1 MQSKGFTLIE
11 LMIVV
16 VVVAILSAIA
26 LPMYN
31 EYTRR
36 ATAANVLQEMQKL
49 ADQLERH
56 KSKNFSYKN
65 FNANFLYQNNAS
77 VTSTSFSN
85 ANQAL
90 TVPLNATGSAIT
102 YTLHIRDGNN
112 PALRLTDA
120 AATGKRWVILA
131 EANSKL
137 NNGETCTTCNSLQQ
151 QNSSF
156 LMSSSGVQCKTKL
169 ALKAVDTLKTTTLAL
184 AQPCGEKGEN
194 W

>member
-36 ATAANVLQEMQKL
+36 ATAANALQEMQKI

-65 FNANFLYQNNAS
+65 FNANFLYQNNER

-85 ANQAL
+85 ANQTL

-131 EANSKL
+131 VANSKL
-137 NNGETCTTCNSLQQ
+137 NNGGTCTTCNSLQQ
-151 QNSSF
+151 QNDSF
-156 LMSSSGVQCKTKL
+156 LMSSTGIQCKTKL
-169 ALKAVDTLKTTTLAL
+169 ALKAADTLKTTTLDST
-184 AQPCGEKGEN
+184 QPCGAKGEN

>member
-1 MQSKGFTLIE
+1 MQTKGFTLIE

-36 ATAANVLQEMQKL
+36 ATASQVMQEMQKI
-49 ADQLERH
+49 AEQLERH

-65 FNANFLYQNNAS
+65 FNADFLYRNSAGI
-77 VTSTSFSN
+77 VSTSFSN
-85 ANQAL
+85 ANA
-90 TVPLNATGSAIT
+90 TVTLPISATGSAIT
-102 YTLHIRDGNN
+102 YRIYIRDGGN
-112 PALRLTDA
+112 PTLRLVDA
-120 AATGKRWVILA
+120 AATGKSWIILA

-137 NNGETCTTCNSLQQ
+137 NNGDACTTCNSSQQ
-151 QNSSF
+151 QNDSF
-156 LMSSSGVQCKTKL
+156 LMGSAGIQCKTKL
-169 ALKAVDTLKTTTLAL
+169 ALKATDTLKVATLIL
-184 AQPCGEKGEN
+184 AQPCGGKGEN

>member
-1 MQSKGFTLIE
+1 MRSKGFTLIE

-16 VVVAILSAIA
+16 VVVAVLSAIA

-31 EYTRR
+31 EYIRR
-36 ATAANVLQEMQKL
+36 ATATNSLQEIQKI

-65 FNANFLYQNNAS
+65 FNANFLYQNGANVVSA
-77 VTSTSFSN
+77 SFSN
-85 ANQAL
+85 ADQTL
-90 TVPLNATGSAIT
+90 TLPLNATGSAIT
-102 YTLHIRDGNN
+102 YTLHIRDGRN
-112 PALRLTDA
+112 PTLMLTDA
-120 AATGKRWVILA
+120 AATGKSWVILA
-131 EANSKL
+131 EANSRL
-137 NNGETCTTCNSLQQ
+137 NNGEACTTCNSLQQ

-169 ALKAVDTLKTTTLAL
+169 ALKAADTLTPTNLTST
-184 AQPCGEKGEN
+184 QPCGAKGEN

>member
-1 MQSKGFTLIE
+1 MRSKGFTLIE

-36 ATAANVLQEMQKL
+36 ATAANAQQDMQKI
-49 ADQLERH
+49 ADHLERH

-65 FNANFLYQNNAS
+65 FNANFLYQNNANI
-77 VTSTSFSN
+77 TSTSFSN
-85 ANQAL
+85 GNQAL
-90 TVPLNATGSAIT
+90 TLPVNASGNSIT
-102 YTLHIRDGNN
+102 YTIHIRDGDN
-112 PALRLTDA
+112 PTLRLTDA

-131 EANSKL
+131 ESNSKL
-137 NNGETCTTCNSLQQ
+137 NNGDACTTCNSLQQ
-151 QNSSF
+151 QNNSF
-156 LMSSSGVQCKTKL
+156 LISSSGIQCKTKL
-169 ALKAVDTLKTTTLAL
+169 ALKAVDTLTATTLGL
-184 AQPCGEKGEN
+184 NQPCGAKGEI